1 MRGKLFR
8 RVLSLLLPLLILV
21 GGLSLPAYAASDKE
35 AFSDAVWRNGK
46 YDSTLGDMAGRK
58 LYVYGIVNSFTEIPE
73 GGTDADIY
81 LVSDDTAT
89 RLDTALYLYRICG
102 TQPENECPFSDVP
115 EGYTEAVA
123 WLYEA
128 GVTKGI
134 GNNLYGVGS
143 ITEYQLL
150 VMLSRYFGWESESYD
165 AVFYLADSLELLPL
179 GQEDDVFTYGELY
192 QLLSA
197 MIDRLVPERAVPVR
211 PEVSI
216 PESIALTAE
225 SYRSAEKQIRAALQ
239 YLPGTITVQFTD
251 ACPQEDM
258 ELFEQHYDW
267 FYGDKELPIIGALNR
282 SYVSPYFLTSYS
294 NGRYKLWMSHYCDA
308 YQAYSDSLNWLR
320 VYEDTSY
327 SEALTEF
334 TAQYL
339 APIKSVS
346 SQYDRVVKAHDLLC
360 SLAAYDYSE
369 YFNKDRPQA
378 HDLLGFMESRK
389 VVCDGYA
396 KTFQWMLYYLG
407 IDSYEVVGKATGE
420 VHAWNKALLDGAWYN
435 VDVCWDDSW
444 YYRTFLLKS
453 DTHFENNFHSF
464 TDSFSK
470 TAFASPSNY

>member
-1 MRGKLFR
+1 
-8 RVLSLLLPLLILV
+8 LV

-58 LYVYGIVNSFTEIPE
+58 LYVYGIVDSFAGIPE
-73 GGTDADIY
+73 GGTDADVY
-81 LVSDDTAT
+81 LISDDTAT

-102 TQPENECPFSDVP
+102 SEPENECLFSDVP
-115 EGYTEAVA
+115 EEYTEAVA

-128 GVTKGI
+128 GVTKGV

-165 AVFYLADSLELLPL
+165 AVFYLADSLGLLPL
-179 GQEDDVFTYGELY
+179 GPEDDAFTYGELY
-192 QLLSA
+192 QILSA

-211 PEVSI
+211 PEMSI
-216 PESIALTAE
+216 PESIALTAD
-225 SYRSAEKQIRAALQ
+225 SYREADRQIRTALQ
-239 YLPGTITVQFTD
+239 YLPGTITVQFSED
-251 ACPQEDM
+251 CPQEDL

-327 SEALTEF
+327 SVALTEF
-334 TAQYL
+334 TAKYL

-346 SQYDRVVKAHDLLC
+346 SQYDRIVKAHDLLC
-360 SLAAYDYSE
+360 SLAAFTIKLTPSE
-369 YFNKDRPQA
+369 FLYTITRPRVLSGYRVSILTALAAASVNAVMGLIMAWVLVRYEFPGKKLIDGIIEHAPAQLCA
-378 HDLLGFMESRK
+378 LAAGNTAANILVPDVTDFGINTFRFKGLCKLIDGDSR
-389 VVCDGYA
+389 VAV
-396 KTFQWMLYYLG
+396 
-407 IDSYEVVGKATGE
+407 
-420 VHAWNKALLDGAWYN
+420 
-435 VDVCWDDSW
+435 
-444 YYRTFLLKS
+444 
-453 DTHFENNFHSF
+453 
-464 TDSFSK
+464 
-470 TAFASPSNY
+470 